1 MEERN
6 LAHLF
11 RNRSQKYANDTRWR
25 TRRKGQWLSA
35 TGAQNQEQVYAIMA
49 GLYELG
55 ARKGDTIGILSN
67 TSAEWLQTD
76 WAIWCMGAVTVT
88 IYPSLLPETV
98 AYISNDSKL
107 KYLFIENREQYD
119 KVMAVRSEITSV
131 ERVIVYDP
139 TDMPADDWVMTFEEL
154 RTLHKG
160 TPAEREALATKLAGE
175 IDGDDLATI
184 VYTSGTTG
192 DPKGAMLTHACF
204 LAECAAVRDRMPEL
218 KAGDVD
224 LMFLPAAHIFGRAQ
238 HVVGVDSG
246 LSTVITESVKT
257 VIDDVQA
264 VKPTFFFSVPRIY
277 EKIFSTAKARAEAK
291 PATAKI
297 FNWAIGVGR
306 QMSKIKEHKGK
317 PGFLLKAQYAVA
329 DKLVF
334 SKIRNLLGGN
344 IKFALTAGAPLDL
357 EILEFFNA
365 AGVLLLEGWGLT
377 ETTAGATVNSP
388 TNYRMGSVGK
398 ALKDC
403 EVRLAE
409 DGEIQLRGPMI
420 FKGYYNSPEKTA
432 EAFQDGWFLTGDI
445 GTIDADGFVKIVDR
459 KKDLLITSAGKNIA
473 PQAIEAAFKNSPYIS
488 QCAVYGDRKP
498 YLVALLTLDSE
509 ALAVW
514 AEREGLQ
521 LGPDAH
527 EHPRVKEL
535 IAQEAKTANAS
546 LASFEQIKYYDILPE
561 DFSVENG
568 LLTPTLKV
576 RRRYIY
582 DQFKPVY
589 EGLYHEKPTK

>member
-1 MEERN
+1 MQERN

-11 RNRSQKYANDTRWR
+11 RNRSQTYADAVRWR
-25 TRRKGQWLSA
+25 TRRKGQWISA

-55 ARKGDTIGILSN
+55 ARKGDPIGILGN

-76 WAIWCMGAVTVT
+76 WANWCLGAVTVT
-88 IYPSLLPETV
+88 IYPSLLADTI
-98 AYISNDSKL
+98 AFISNDSKMR
-107 KYLFIENREQYD
+107 YLFVENREQYD
-119 KVMAVRSEITSV
+119 KVASVRAEMSTV
-131 ERVIVYDP
+131 ERVIVYDA
-139 TDMPADDWVMTFEEL
+139 TDMPSDDWVMTFDEL
-154 RTLHKG
+154 RGLHKG
-160 TPAEREALATKLAGE
+160 SKAEREALATKLAGE
-175 IDGDDLATI
+175 ISGDDLATI

-192 DPKGAMLTHACF
+192 NPKGAMLTHTCF
-204 LAECAAVRDRMPEL
+204 LAQCEAVRDRMPQL

-238 HVVGVDSG
+238 HVVAVDNG
-246 LSTVITESVKT
+246 LSTAITESVKT
-257 VIDDVQA
+257 VIDDVKD
-264 VKPTFFFSVPRIY
+264 VRPHFFFSVPRIY
-277 EKIFSTAKARAEAK
+277 EKIFSTAKARAESK

-306 QMSKIKEHKGK
+306 EMSRVKERKGQ
-317 PGFLLKAQYAVA
+317 PGLVLKAKNAVA
-329 DKLVF
+329 DKLIF

-344 IKFALTAGAPLDL
+344 IKFAITGGAPLDL

-377 ETTAGATVNSP
+377 ETTAGATINSP
-388 TNYRMGSVGK
+388 TDYRMGSVGRPIK
-398 ALKDC
+398 GC

-409 DGEIQLRGPMI
+409 DGEIQLRGPMVL
-420 FKGYYNSPEKTA
+420 KGYYNSPEKTA
-432 EAFQDGWFLTGDI
+432 EAIQDGWFLTGDI
-445 GTIDADGFVKIVDR
+445 GTIDADGFIKIVDR
-459 KKDLLITSAGKNIA
+459 KKDLLITSAGKNVA

-498 YLVALLTLDSE
+498 YLVALLTLDRE
-509 ALAVW
+509 ALAMW
-514 AEREGLQ
+514 AEREGVE
-521 LGPDAH
+521 LGADAH
-527 EHPRVKEL
+527 QHPRVKEL
-535 IAQEAKTANAS
+535 IAQEAKAANAS
-546 LASFEQIKYYDILPE
+546 LASFEQVKYYDILPE

-576 RRRYIY
+576 RRRHIY

-589 EGLYHEKPTK
+589 EGLYQEKN